1 MPSDAAHT
9 IKYKQKLPAKPL
21 CWGDSVS
28 NCRSQACMS
37 LLAITAKRFA
47 VSRGCF
53 HTGDSPFA
61 VSHLAGG
68 TAAERDQNLVGQW
81 FHLTPCE
88 MQHELQK
95 EKQRRAGIEIE
106 MVLMVLTPHMARTY
120 AEMNLLLFA

>member
-1 MPSDAAHT
+1 M
-9 IKYKQKLPAKPL
+9 
-21 CWGDSVS
+21 
-28 NCRSQACMS
+28 
-37 LLAITAKRFA
+37 
-47 VSRGCF
+47 
-53 HTGDSPFA
+53 
-61 VSHLAGG
+61 
-68 TAAERDQNLVGQW
+68 VGQW